1 MIFLCHCLPRNHFS
15 QVLALELLKVLLEN
29 SGEVFQGSE
38 KFTGA
43 IKQYLCLSLLKNAA
57 SNISA
62 AQTLACSIFYTLLVK
77 FRHALKAEVGV
88 FFPMILLKAI
98 EPPARNT
105 SSTPACESS
114 LPAHTFVKSVHAV
127 VVSCVAVHRLSCC
140 QCVAHRI
147 HCVIEYPFRNCLT
160 LAKRPLHGTLDTCC
174 LCSGC
179 VAVVSTYRTPSHQ
192 LPNLRKGQLG
202 NLSGHTFPEPG
213 KPWRK
218 LV

>member
-1 MIFLCHCLPRNHFS
+1 MLLML

-62 AQTLACSIFYTLLVK
+62 AQTLTCSIFYTLLVK

-98 EPPARNT
+98 EPPAP
-105 SSTPACESS
+105 STAGASQP
-114 LPAHTFVKSVHAV
+114 
-127 VVSCVAVHRLSCC
+127 C
-140 QCVAHRI
+140 QS
-147 HCVIEYPFRNCLT
+147 PSFL
-160 LAKRPLHGTLDTCC
+160 LH
-174 LCSGC
+174 
-179 VAVVSTYRTPSHQ
+179 
-192 LPNLRKGQLG
+192 
-202 NLSGHTFPEPG
+202 FPEYLALPDIAG
-213 KPWRK
+213 SQQS
-218 LV
+218 

>member
-1 MIFLCHCLPRNHFS
+1 MVKGWWRHPLIRDQPGFDADALNAS

-62 AQTLACSIFYTLLVK
+62 AQTLTCSIFYTLLAK

-98 EPPARNT
+98 EPPTPNT
-105 SSTPACESS
+105 ASTPACES
-114 LPAHTFVKSVHAV
+114 
-127 VVSCVAVHRLSCC
+127 
-140 QCVAHRI
+140 
-147 HCVIEYPFRNCLT
+147 
-160 LAKRPLHGTLDTCC
+160 
-174 LCSGC
+174 LCS
-179 VAVVSTYRTPSHQ
+179 PSLHD
-192 LPNLRKGQLG
+192 
-202 NLSGHTFPEPG
+202 SACAM
-213 KPWRK
+213 
-218 LV
+218 

>member
-1 MIFLCHCLPRNHFS
+1 MQHLWGIRLVMCTSVTPVCPVERGIEPCSAIATSAAF

-62 AQTLACSIFYTLLVK
+62 AQTLTCSIFYTLLVK

-98 EPPARNT
+98 EPPTPNT
-105 SSTPACESS
+105 ASTPACESLLYPPLNHNAQGAGQQLS
-114 LPAHTFVKSVHAV
+114 LAQHA
-127 VVSCVAVHRLSCC
+127 C
-140 QCVAHRI
+140 I
-147 HCVIEYPFRNCLT
+147 LT
-160 LAKRPLHGTLDTCC
+160 HEVWKALDT
-174 LCSGC
+174 
-179 VAVVSTYRTPSHQ
+179 
-192 LPNLRKGQLG
+192 
-202 NLSGHTFPEPG
+202 
-213 KPWRK
+213 
-218 LV
+218 

>member
-1 MIFLCHCLPRNHFS
+1 M

-98 EPPARNT
+98 EPPAPNT
-105 SSTPACESS
+105 ASTPACESS
-114 LPAHTFVKSVHAV
+114 LPAHAFVKSVHAV
-127 VVSCVAVHRLSCC
+127 IVSCFAGNKLLCC
-140 QCVAHRI
+140 QSVARRS
-147 HCVIEYPFRNCLT
+147 HCIFECPFCNCLN
-160 LAKRPLHGTLDTCC
+160 LAKRPLHGALDILC

-179 VAVVSTYRTPSHQ
+179 VAVDVEYPPTVLH
-192 LPNLRKGQLG
+192 
-202 NLSGHTFPEPG
+202 FI
-213 KPWRK
+213 
-218 LV
+218 

>member
-1 MIFLCHCLPRNHFS
+1 MHAL

-62 AQTLACSIFYTLLVK
+62 AQTLTCSIFYTLLVK

-98 EPPARNT
+98 EPPTPNT
-105 SSTPACESS
+105 ASTPACEPFSCPS
-114 LPAHTFVKSVHAV
+114 LT
-127 VVSCVAVHRLSCC
+127 
-140 QCVAHRI
+140 
-147 HCVIEYPFRNCLT
+147 YT
-160 LAKRPLHGTLDTCC
+160 LHNADHSLL
-174 LCSGC
+174 L
-179 VAVVSTYRTPSHQ
+179 
-192 LPNLRKGQLG
+192 
-202 NLSGHTFPEPG
+202 
-213 KPWRK
+213 
-218 LV
+218 